1 MRMVMIS
8 QPMRGKTKEEILAV
22 WDEAKNELA
31 SMGYDALNTY
41 YNIDLP
47 WFVKNEPL
55 YRLGQSLMDMACCD
69 AVYFC
74 RGWEDARGCRLEH
87 EAAEAYGIECIYEEA
102 TTDD

>member
-47 WFVKNEPL
+47 WFVKNEAL
-55 YRLGQSLMDMACCD
+55 YRLGHSLTDMACCD

-87 EAAEAYGIECIYEEA
+87 EAAEAYGIECIYEEGDA
-102 TTDD
+102 E

>member
-74 RGWEDARGCRLEH
+74 RGWEDARGCRFEH